1 MSDAEHAGVPDIELE
16 NVAVG
21 PDPFSLAALPDD
33 VDFVVLFLQRDH
45 YCTNCRKQVR
55 ALADRI
61 DAFRERDAEVV
72 SIVPE
77 PAERVAK
84 WQAEYDLPYPLLADP
99 DATVGDAYDQPVRFG
114 VLGRFSDF
122 LGRMPEVVVVD
133 RRGSE
138 PTVAYAHRGSSTF
151 DRPDVDAVLA
161 EIDRLAADGA
171 AGTAGPDDAGDAP
184 RD

>member
-1 MSDAEHAGVPDIELE
+1 MSDAERGGVPDFELE
-16 NVAVG
+16 NVGVG
-21 PDPFSLAALPDD
+21 PDPFSIAALPDD
-33 VDFVVLFLQRDH
+33 VDFAVLFLQRDH

-55 ALADRI
+55 TVADRI
-61 DAFRERDAEVV
+61 DAFRERNAEVV

-77 PAERVAK
+77 PAERVAE

-99 DATVGDAYDQPVRFG
+99 DATAGDAYDQPVRFG

-133 RRGSE
+133 RRESE
-138 PTVAYAHRGSSTF
+138 PTIAYVHRGSSTF
-151 DRPDVDAVLA
+151 DRPDVEEILA
-161 EIDRLAADGA
+161 EIDDLAAESGTD
-171 AGTAGPDDAGDAP
+171 TAGSETAGDAS